1 MLSALAYDSWILHA
15 LIWLP
20 LVGTA
25 HVLWAPED
33 RANHL
38 ALYWS
43 LAVFVLSVGLW
54 WAFDPGAGAE
64 YQMASS
70 RPWIAQWGVNYALGL
85 DGISLF
91 LVMLTTLT
99 TPLAIL
105 GSFNYI
111 KKREKPFYALMLLLE
126 VGVIGVFSAV
136 DLFLFYVF
144 FELTLVPMYFII
156 GIWGGEQKL
165 KATVIFVLYTM
176 VGSVLMLVS
185 MVSLA
190 LLCQPATGGLT
201 FDLTAID
208 ISVITLSQQLWLCLA
223 FLLAFAIKVPLFPF
237 HTWLPLAHVEAPTA
251 GSVILAGVLLK
262 TGSYAI
268 LRFCFPLF
276 PEAIVVVAPYMQTL
290 AVVGIIYGA
299 LVSFVQEDFK
309 KLVAYSSVSHMGFI
323 ILGMFALNVEGVT
336 GGVIQMVNHGV
347 STGGLFLC
355 VGMLYERSH
364 TRRFDELGGIGNT
377 MPVYAG
383 LFLIITLS
391 SVGLP
396 GLNGFV
402 GEFLALAG
410 AFAGSNPWFAVVGT
424 SGVILAAVY
433 LLWMYQRVVYGTE
446 PGDLRQPW
454 PDLNLR
460 ELVTLVPIVV
470 MTVWIGLFPSSFLG
484 VVEGSAEKL
493 IKGVNAAQTEALDT
507 DARLAE
513 SRMEPRR

>member
-1 MLSALAYDSWILHA
+1 VSISGLILLSAVAGGVVWLLPRSRPGIVRWTALVASVVVFLAALMLWNQYDSGNSGMQLEENCVWIAA
-15 LIWLP
+15 LGVSYH
-20 LVGTA
+20 VG
-25 HVLWAPED
+25 VD
-33 RANHL
+33 G
-38 ALYWS
+38 
-43 LAVFVLSVGLW
+43 LSV
-54 WAFDPGAGAE
+54 
-64 YQMASS
+64 
-70 RPWIAQWGVNYALGL
+70 
-85 DGISLF
+85 F
-91 LVMLTTLT
+91 LILLTTFL
-99 TPLAIL
+99 TPLAVLI
-105 GSFNYI
+105 SWNSI
-111 KKREKPFYALMLLLE
+111 TEKVAGFMAALLWLQAAML
-126 VGVIGVFSAV
+126 GVFVAL
-136 DLFLFYVF
+136 DLILFYVF
-144 FELTLVPMYFII
+144 WEAMLVPMYFII

>member
-1 MLSALAYDSWILHA
+1 
-15 LIWLP
+15 
-20 LVGTA
+20 
-25 HVLWAPED
+25 
-33 RANHL
+33 
-38 ALYWS
+38 
-43 LAVFVLSVGLW
+43 
-54 WAFDPGAGAE
+54 
-64 YQMASS
+64 
-70 RPWIAQWGVNYALGL
+70 
-85 DGISLF
+85 
-91 LVMLTTLT
+91 
-99 TPLAIL
+99 
-105 GSFNYI
+105 
-111 KKREKPFYALMLLLE
+111 
-126 VGVIGVFSAV
+126 
-136 DLFLFYVF
+136 
-144 FELTLVPMYFII
+144 
-156 GIWGGEQKL
+156 
-165 KATVIFVLYTM
+165 
-176 VGSVLMLVS
+176 
-185 MVSLA
+185 
-190 LLCQPATGGLT
+190 
-201 FDLTAID
+201 
-208 ISVITLSQQLWLCLA
+208 
-223 FLLAFAIKVPLFPF
+223 
-237 HTWLPLAHVEAPTA
+237 
-251 GSVILAGVLLK
+251 
-262 TGSYAI
+262 
-268 LRFCFPLF
+268 
-276 PEAIVVVAPYMQTL
+276 
-290 AVVGIIYGA
+290 
-299 LVSFVQEDFK
+299 
-309 KLVAYSSVSHMGFI
+309 
-323 ILGMFALNVEGVT
+323 
-336 GGVIQMVNHGV
+336 MVNHGV